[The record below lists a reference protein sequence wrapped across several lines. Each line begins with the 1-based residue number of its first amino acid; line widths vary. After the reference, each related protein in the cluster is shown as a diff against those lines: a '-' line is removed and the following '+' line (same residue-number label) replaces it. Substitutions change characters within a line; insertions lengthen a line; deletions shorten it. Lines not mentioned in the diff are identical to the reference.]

1 MNGTLVVI
9 VTAAG
14 HVAAT
19 EADFEQGA
27 AVGYT
32 EPEMQEL
39 RALKEAWRRVMQQF
53 CHPDIGKAMTAAT
66 LHSVACGL
74 VNAGWK
80 VHVTP
85 VSAGEASGEQ
95 A

>member
-19 EADFEQGA
+19 QADFDQGSPA
-27 AVGYT
+27 GWTVAD
-32 EPEMQEL
+32 MQER
-39 RALKEAWRRVMQQF
+39 RATQAAWSRVMMEF
-53 CHPDIGKAMTAAT
+53 CHPDIGRAVQGMT
-66 LHSVACGL
+66 LQSVASALRG
-74 VNAGWK
+74 AGWK

>member
-27 AVGYT
+27 AAGYT
-32 EPEMQEL
+32 VAEMQER
-39 RALKEAWRRVMQQF
+39 RATQAAWSRVMMEF
-53 CHPDIGKAMTAAT
+53 CHPDIGRAVHGLT
-66 LHSVACGL
+66 LNSVAAAL
-74 VNAGWK
+74 RASGWK
-80 VHVTP
+80 VYVTP
-85 VSAGEASGEQ
+85 ISTGEPTDGEA
-95 A
+95 